1 MQMIAGIPNKK
12 RGVERLAG
20 ITALL
25 IAFMVVA
32 AILTAIDIKPDYINI
47 HEDLSYLED
56 NIDRIWLNSIIWF
69 VTSILIVFFGPLILM
84 SFLPYGRSS
93 AYLAAF
99 LISTTGILYIIIAIN
114 GLNMIRMVTVYQASS
129 GQETDII
136 ASISYFILVSRSNL
150 QLAAYTLVGISSI
163 ILGLLIA
170 SSGLLPRFIGWVAI
184 FGGLIYAS
192 FGWIGIDHIL
202 FMVGRLLFLLALIIL
217 GCFLLLRGTRKKTE
231 K

>member
-1 MQMIAGIPNKK
+1 MITGIPNKK

-25 IAFMVVA
+25 ISFLVVA
-32 AILTAIDIKPDYINI
+32 AILTSIDIKPDFINI
-47 HEDLSYLED
+47 DEDLSYLGD
-56 NIDRIWLNSIIWF
+56 NIDRLWLNSIIWF
-69 VTSILIVFFGPLILM
+69 VTSVLIVILGPLILM

-99 LISTTGILYIIIAIN
+99 LISTTGLLYIFIAIN
-114 GLNMIRMVTVYQASS
+114 GLNLISMVSVYRASS
-129 GQETDII
+129 GQETVFIDNIP
-136 ASISYFILVSRSNL
+136 YFMMVSRTNM

-170 SSGLLPRFIGWVAI
+170 SSGLLPRFIGWLSIV
-184 FGGLIYAS
+184 GGLIYAS
-192 FGWIGIDHIL
+192 FGWIDIDHIL
-202 FMVGRLLFLLALIIL
+202 FIVGRILFLLALIIL
-217 GCFLLLRGTRKKTE
+217 GSFLLLRGTRKKTE

>member
-1 MQMIAGIPNKK
+1 M
-12 RGVERLAG
+12 
-20 ITALL
+20 
-25 IAFMVVA
+25 
-32 AILTAIDIKPDYINI
+32 
-47 HEDLSYLED
+47 
-56 NIDRIWLNSIIWF
+56 
-69 VTSILIVFFGPLILM
+69 FGPLILM

-114 GLNMIRMVTVYQASS
+114 GLNMIHLISSYQSSS
-129 GQETDII
+129 GQEADYL
-136 ASISYFILVSRSNL
+136 AKISYFMLVSRSNL
-150 QLAAYTLVGISSI
+150 QLAAYTLVGISSV

-192 FGWIGIDHIL
+192 FGWIGMDHIL
-202 FMVGRLLFLLALIIL
+202 FIVGRLLFLLALIIL
-217 GCFLLLRGTRKKTE
+217 GSFLLLRGTRKKTE

>member
-1 MQMIAGIPNKK
+1 MIAGIPNKK

-25 IAFMVVA
+25 ITFLVIA

-47 HEDLSYLED
+47 
-56 NIDRIWLNSIIWF
+56 LNSIIWF
-69 VTSILIVFFGPLILM
+69 VTAILIVSFGPLILM

-114 GLNMIRMVTVYQASS
+114 GLNMISMVTVYQASS
-129 GQETDII
+129 GQETDYI

-184 FGGLIYAS
+184 FGGLSYAS

-217 GCFLLLRGTRKKTE
+217 GIFLLLRGTRKKTE

>member
-1 MQMIAGIPNKK
+1 MIAGIPNKK

-20 ITALL
+20 IAALL
-25 IAFMVVA
+25 ITFLVVA

-47 HEDLSYLED
+47 HEDLSYLGD
-56 NIDRIWLNSIIWF
+56 NIDRLWLNSIIWF
-69 VTSILIVFFGPLILM
+69 VTSVLIVLFGPLILM

-114 GLNMIRMVTVYQASS
+114 GLNMIRMVTVYQGTS
-129 GQETDII
+129 GQETDYI
-136 ASISYFILVSRSNL
+136 ANISFFILVSRSNL
-150 QLAAYTLVGISSI
+150 QLSAYTLVGISSI

-192 FGWIGIDHIL
+192 FGWIGIDHVL

-217 GCFLLLRGTRKKTE
+217 GSFLLLRGTKKKTE

>member
-1 MQMIAGIPNKK
+1 MISGIPNKK

-25 IAFMVVA
+25 ITFLVVT
-32 AILTAIDIKPDYINI
+32 AILTALDIKPDYINI
-47 HEDLSYLED
+47 REDLTYLGD
-56 NIDRIWLNSIIWF
+56 NIDRLWLNSILWF
-69 VTSILIVFFGPLILM
+69 SASILIVLFGPLILM

-99 LISTTGILYIIIAIN
+99 LICTTGILYIIIAIN
-114 GLNMIRMVTVYQASS
+114 GLNMIRMVAVYQESS
-129 GQETDII
+129 GQDTDHI
-136 ASISYFILVSRSNL
+136 ASLSYFILVSRSSL

-192 FGWIGIDHIL
+192 FGWIDMEHIL
-202 FMVGRLLFLLALIIL
+202 FMMGRLMFLLALILL
-217 GCFLLLRGTRKKTE
+217 GCYLLLRGTRKKTE

>member
-25 IAFMVVA
+25 ITFMVAA
-32 AILTAIDIKPDYINI
+32 AILTALDIEPDYVNI
-47 HEDLSYLED
+47 HEDLSYLGD
-56 NIDRIWLNSIIWF
+56 NIDRLWLNSLIWF
-69 VTSILIVFFGPLILM
+69 ATSVLIILFGPLILM

-99 LISTTGILYIIIAIN
+99 LISTTGLLYIIIAIN
-114 GLNMIRMVTVYQASS
+114 GLNVIRMVSVYKALS
-129 GQETDII
+129 GPESDYI
-136 ASISYFILVSRSNL
+136 ASISFYILVSRSNL

-184 FGGLIYAS
+184 FGGFIYAS

-217 GCFLLLRGTRKKTE
+217 GSFLLLRGTRKKSE

>member
-1 MQMIAGIPNKK
+1 MIAGIPNKK

-25 IAFMVVA
+25 ITFLVVA
-32 AILTAIDIKPDYINI
+32 AILTAIDIKPDYINV
-47 HEDLSYLED
+47 HEDLSYLGD
-56 NIDRIWLNSIIWF
+56 NIDRLWLNSIIWF
-69 VTSILIVFFGPLILM
+69 VTAVLIVLFGPLILM

-99 LISTTGILYIIIAIN
+99 LISTTGILYLIIAIN
-114 GLNMIRMVTVYQASS
+114 GLNMISMVTAYQGSS
-129 GQETDII
+129 GQETDYI
-136 ASISYFILVSRSNL
+136 ANISYFILVSRSNL

-170 SSGLLPRFIGWVAI
+170 SSGLLPRFIGWLAI

-217 GCFLLLRGTRKKTE
+217 GSFLLLRGTRKKT
-231 K
+231 KK

>member
-1 MQMIAGIPNKK
+1 MIAGIPNKK

-25 IAFMVVA
+25 ISFLVVA
-32 AILTAIDIKPDYINI
+32 AILTGIDIKPDYINI
-47 HEDLSYLED
+47 HEDLTYLGD
-56 NIDRIWLNSIIWF
+56 NIDRLWLNSIVWF
-69 VTSILIVFFGPLILM
+69 VTSVLIVLFGPLILM

-99 LISTTGILYIIIAIN
+99 LISITGLLYLIIAIN
-114 GLNMIRMVTVYQASS
+114 GLNMINMVPVYQASS
-129 GQETDII
+129 GQETDYI
-136 ASISYFILVSRSNL
+136 ANISYFILVSRSNM

-170 SSGLLPRFIGWVAI
+170 SSGLLPRFIGWLAI

-217 GCFLLLRGTRKKTE
+217 GSFLLLRGTRKKTE

>member
-1 MQMIAGIPNKK
+1 MIAGIPNKK

-20 ITALL
+20 IVALL
-25 IAFMVVA
+25 ITFLVVA
-32 AILTAIDIKPDYINI
+32 AILTALDIEPDFINI
-47 HEDLSYLED
+47 HEDLSYLGD
-56 NIDRIWLNSIIWF
+56 NIDRLWLNSIIWF
-69 VTSILIVFFGPLILM
+69 TASVLIVMFGPLILM

-99 LISTTGILYIIIAIN
+99 LISTTGILYLITAIN
-114 GLNMIRMVTVYQASS
+114 GLNVIRMVNAYQAAS
-129 GQETDII
+129 GPETDDL
-136 ASISYFILVSRSNL
+136 ANISFYILVSRGNL

-170 SSGLLPRFIGWVAI
+170 GSGLLPRLIGWIAI

-192 FGWIGIDHIL
+192 FGWIGMEHLL
-202 FMVGRLLFLLALIIL
+202 FMVGRLLFLLALILL
-217 GCFLLLRGTRKKTE
+217 GSFLLLRGTRKKTE

>member
-1 MQMIAGIPNKK
+1 MISGIPNKK

-25 IAFMVVA
+25 ITFLVVA
-32 AILTAIDIKPDYINI
+32 AILTAIEIKPDYINV
-47 HEDLSYLED
+47 HEDLSYLGE
-56 NIDRIWLNSIIWF
+56 NIDRLWLNSIIWF
-69 VTSILIVFFGPLILM
+69 ITAVLIVLFGPLILM

-99 LISTTGILYIIIAIN
+99 LISTTGILYLIIAIN
-114 GLNMIRMVTVYQASS
+114 GLNIIQMVTVYQGSTAL
-129 GQETDII
+129 ENDYI
-136 ASISYFILVSRSNL
+136 ANISYFILVSRSNL

-192 FGWIGIDHIL
+192 FGWIGTDHIL

-217 GCFLLLRGTRKKTE
+217 GSFLLLRGTKKKTE

>member
-1 MQMIAGIPNKK
+1 MITGIPNKK

-20 ITALL
+20 ISALL
-25 IAFMVVA
+25 ITFLVVA
-32 AILTAIDIKPDYINI
+32 AILTALDIKPDYINI
-47 HEDLSYLED
+47 HEDLSYLGD
-56 NIDRIWLNSIIWF
+56 NIDRLWLNSIIWF
-69 VTSILIVFFGPLILM
+69 VTAVLIVLFGPLILM

-99 LISTTGILYIIIAIN
+99 LICTTGILYLIIAIN
-114 GLNMIRMVTVYQASS
+114 GLNMIRMVTVYQAST
-129 GQETDII
+129 GQETDYI
-136 ASISYFILVSRSNL
+136 ANISFFILVSRSNL
-150 QLAAYTLVGISSI
+150 QLAAYTLVGISSL

-217 GCFLLLRGTRKKTE
+217 GSFLLLRGNRKKTE

>member
-1 MQMIAGIPNKK
+1 MITGIPNKK
-12 RGVERLAG
+12 RGIERLAG

-25 IAFMVVA
+25 ISFLVIT
-32 AILTAIDIKPDYINI
+32 AILTALDIKPDHINI
-47 HEDLSYLED
+47 HEDLSYLGD
-56 NIDRIWLNSIIWF
+56 NIDRLMLNTMIWF
-69 VTSILIVFFGPLILM
+69 VAAILIILFGPLILM

-99 LISTTGILYIIIAIN
+99 LISTTGILYIVISIN
-114 GLNMIRMVTVYQASS
+114 GLNMISLISDYQGST
-129 GQETDII
+129 GQETDHM
-136 ASISYFILVSRSNL
+136 ASLSYFILINRTNL

-163 ILGLLIA
+163 ILGLLIS
-170 SSGLLPRFIGWVAI
+170 SSGLLPRFIGWMAI

-202 FMVGRLLFLLALIIL
+202 FMVGRLLFLLALILL
-217 GCFLLLRGTRKKTE
+217 GSFLLLRGTVKKTD

>member
-1 MQMIAGIPNKK
+1 MIAGIPNKK

-25 IAFMVVA
+25 ITFLVVA
-32 AILTAIDIKPDYINI
+32 AILTALDIKPDYINI
-47 HEDLSYLED
+47 HEDLSYLGD
-56 NIDRIWLNSIIWF
+56 NTDRLWLNSIIWF
-69 VTSILIVFFGPLILM
+69 VTAILIVLLGPLILM

-99 LISTTGILYIIIAIN
+99 LISTTGIIYIIIAIN

-129 GQETDII
+129 GQETDFV
-136 ASISYFILVSRSNL
+136 ANLSYFILVSRTNL

-192 FGWIGIDHIL
+192 FGWISIDHIL

-217 GCFLLLRGTRKKTE
+217 GSFLLLRGTRKKSE

>member
-1 MQMIAGIPNKK
+1 MIAGIPNKK

-25 IAFMVVA
+25 ITFLVVA
-32 AILTAIDIKPDYINI
+32 AILTAIDIKPDYLNI
-47 HEDLSYLED
+47 HEDLSYLGD
-56 NIDRIWLNSIIWF
+56 NIDRLWLNSIIWF
-69 VTSILIVFFGPLILM
+69 VTSVLIVLFGPLILM

-99 LISTTGILYIIIAIN
+99 LISTTGLLYLIVALN
-114 GLNMIRMVTVYQASS
+114 GLNIIRMVDVYKASS
-129 GQETDII
+129 IGQTDYI
-136 ASISYFILVSRSNL
+136 ANISFFILVSRFNL

-170 SSGLLPRFIGWVAI
+170 SSGLLPRLIGWVAI
-184 FGGLIYAS
+184 FGGLVYAS
-192 FGWIGIDHIL
+192 FGWIGTDHIL
-202 FMVGRLLFLLALIIL
+202 FMVGRLLFLLALILL
-217 GCFLLLRGTRKKTE
+217 GSFLLLRGTRKKTE

>member
-1 MQMIAGIPNKK
+1 MISGIPNKK

-25 IAFMVVA
+25 ITFLVVA
-32 AILTAIDIKPDYINI
+32 AILTAIEIKPDYINV
-47 HEDLSYLED
+47 HEDLSYLGE
-56 NIDRIWLNSIIWF
+56 NIDRLWLNSIIWF
-69 VTSILIVFFGPLILM
+69 VTSVLIVLFGPLILM

-99 LISTTGILYIIIAIN
+99 LISTTGILYLIIAIN
-114 GLNMIRMVTVYQASS
+114 GLNIIQMVTVYQGSTAL
-129 GQETDII
+129 ENDYI
-136 ASISYFILVSRSNL
+136 ANISYFILVSRSNL

-192 FGWIGIDHIL
+192 FGWIGTDHIL

-217 GCFLLLRGTRKKTE
+217 GSFLLLRGTKKKTE

>member
-1 MQMIAGIPNKK
+1 MISGIPNKK

-25 IAFMVVA
+25 ITFLVVA

-47 HEDLSYLED
+47 NEDLSYLGD
-56 NIDRIWLNSIIWF
+56 NIDRLWLNSIIWF
-69 VTSILIVFFGPLILM
+69 VTAILIVLFGPLILM

-99 LISTTGILYIIIAIN
+99 LICTTGILYLIIAIN
-114 GLNMIRMVTVYQASS
+114 GLNMINMVTAYQASS
-129 GQETDII
+129 GQETDYI
-136 ASISYFILVSRSNL
+136 ANISYFILVSRSNL

-217 GCFLLLRGTRKKTE
+217 GSFLLLRGTRKKTE

>member
-1 MQMIAGIPNKK
+1 M
-12 RGVERLAG
+12 L
-20 ITALL
+20 
-25 IAFMVVA
+25 
-32 AILTAIDIKPDYINI
+32 
-47 HEDLSYLED
+47 
-56 NIDRIWLNSIIWF
+56 
-69 VTSILIVFFGPLILM
+69 FGPLILM

-99 LISTTGILYIIIAIN
+99 LISTTGILYLIIAIN
-114 GLNMIRMVTVYQASS
+114 GLNLINMVTAYQASS
-129 GQETDII
+129 GQETDYI
-136 ASISYFILVSRSNL
+136 ANISYFILVSRSNL

-170 SSGLLPRFIGWVAI
+170 SSGLLPRFIGWLAI

-217 GCFLLLRGTRKKTE
+217 GSFLLLRGTRKKT
-231 K
+231 KK

>member
-1 MQMIAGIPNKK
+1 MV
-12 RGVERLAG
+12 RGFDPHRAVRSPDTDELLALRQIIRLPCRVSDQYYRY
-20 ITALL
+20 I
-25 IAFMVVA
+25 VYYHCHQW
-32 AILTAIDIKPDYINI
+32 IKHDP
-47 HEDLSYLED
+47 
-56 NIDRIWLNSIIWF
+56 
-69 VTSILIVFFGPLILM
+69 
-84 SFLPYGRSS
+84 
-93 AYLAAF
+93 
-99 LISTTGILYIIIAIN
+99 
-114 GLNMIRMVTVYQASS
+114 QASS
-129 GQETDII
+129 GQETDYI
-136 ASISYFILVSRSNL
+136 ANTSYFILVSRSNL

-217 GCFLLLRGTRKKTE
+217 GSFLLLRGTRKKTE

>member
-1 MQMIAGIPNKK
+1 MIAGIPNKK

-20 ITALL
+20 VTSLL
-25 IAFMVVA
+25 IAFLVVA
-32 AILTAIDIKPDYINI
+32 AILTALDIEPDQIYI
-47 HEDLSYLED
+47 HEDLSYLGD
-56 NIDRIWLNSIIWF
+56 NLDRLRLNSIIWF
-69 VTSILIVFFGPLILM
+69 AASVLIVMFGPLILM

-99 LISTTGILYIIIAIN
+99 LISTTGILYILIAIN
-114 GLNMIRMVTVYQASS
+114 GLNLIRLVSAYRVST
-129 GQETDII
+129 GQETDYI
-136 ASISYFILVSRSNL
+136 ANLSYFLLVSKSNL
-150 QLAAYTLVGISSI
+150 QLAAYTLVGISSV

-170 SSGLLPRFIGWVAI
+170 SSGLLPRIIGWVAI

-217 GCFLLLRGTRKKTE
+217 GSSLLFRGTRKKTE

>member
-1 MQMIAGIPNKK
+1 MIAGIPNKK

-25 IAFMVVA
+25 ITFLVIA

-47 HEDLSYLED
+47 HEDLSYLGD
-56 NIDRIWLNSIIWF
+56 NIDRLWLNSIIWF
-69 VTSILIVFFGPLILM
+69 VTSILIVIFGPLILM

-129 GQETDII
+129 GQETDYI

-184 FGGLIYAS
+184 FGGLSYAS

-217 GCFLLLRGTRKKTE
+217 GSFLLLRGTRKKTE

>member
-1 MQMIAGIPNKK
+1 MIAGIPNKK

-25 IAFMVVA
+25 ITFLVVA
-32 AILTAIDIKPDYINI
+32 AILTALDIKPDYINI
-47 HEDLSYLED
+47 HEDLSYLGD
-56 NIDRIWLNSIIWF
+56 NIDRLWLNSIIWF
-69 VTSILIVFFGPLILM
+69 MTSVLIVLFGPLILM

-99 LISTTGILYIIIAIN
+99 LISTTGILYLIIAIN
-114 GLNMIRMVTVYQASS
+114 GLNMIRMVTVYQAST
-129 GQETDII
+129 GLETDYI
-136 ASISYFILVSRSNL
+136 ANISFFILVSRSNL

-217 GCFLLLRGTRKKTE
+217 GSYLLLRGTRKKTE

>member
-1 MQMIAGIPNKK
+1 MITGIPNKK

-25 IAFMVVA
+25 ITFLVVA
-32 AILTAIDIKPDYINI
+32 AILTSIDIKPDFINI
-47 HEDLSYLED
+47 HEDLSYLGD
-56 NIDRIWLNSIIWF
+56 NIDRLWLNSIIWF
-69 VTSILIVFFGPLILM
+69 VTSVLIVILGPLILM

-99 LISTTGILYIIIAIN
+99 LISTTGLLYIFIAMNGFNTIN
-114 GLNMIRMVTVYQASS
+114 MVTVYQTST
-129 GQETDII
+129 GQETDFIDN
-136 ASISYFILVSRSNL
+136 ISFFMLVSRTNM

-192 FGWIGIDHIL
+192 FGWIDLDHIL
-202 FMVGRLLFLLALIIL
+202 FMVGRLLFLLALIML
-217 GCFLLLRGTRKKTE
+217 GSFLLLRGTRKKTE